1 MPLKIAFLKGTDR
14 CFFTTESYPV
24 QCKRIALYNRILS
37 AFRIQCN
44 SQLATKFIAFLI
56 NVLTLI
62 KKVVCGV
69 SLHREI
75 SLVCMKSETE
85 LSITGGSFQ
94 AIMLPGIRLCSS
106 HCLFPVVVTS
116 QVVFLRNKLLRARC
130 HQLVNNVQT
139 ISDLLEQL
147 VASLLPSSTLLAI

>member
-1 MPLKIAFLKGTDR
+1 MFSVSLRLRKTIQY
-14 CFFTTESYPV
+14 SV
-24 QCKRIALYNRILS
+24 NVALYNRILS

-44 SQLATKFIAFLI
+44 SQLAKNLLHFNKRF
-56 NVLTLI
+56 NI

-75 SLVCMKSETE
+75 SLACMKSETE

-94 AIMLPGIRLCSS
+94 AFMLPGIRLCSS